1 MLPNFT
7 QREIRQA
14 AARAASTLSTAG
26 ETLADL
32 YAFMPAKPGCGGTTI
47 ATYATAMAAQLSAEP
62 TLLLDFDIR
71 LGVTSFLLK
80 AEGAHTIVDAL
91 LQSDR
96 LDVDIWS
103 SLVVQLKNLHLLGS
117 GPMDFSRHVSTERYM
132 ELLDFAL
139 RRYSLVAVDLPGTME
154 DQECE
159 TLLRAKK
166 IYLVCT
172 PDIGALHVA
181 RRKANWLQD
190 LRLTDKVSVVL
201 NCMER
206 RSTLSVDDIQR
217 IIQLPVRH
225 LLPASAGEI
234 SRAVQKGAVLDTG
247 SGLGKQIAR
256 IAEEMA
262 SNRPAIKKPGAVRR
276 FVEYFSISAARDAT
290 LNSIPARRSIMT
302 NQTIL
307 SLLNYLCNEAR
318 NSVQASFGLMALGPN
333 LSPDPAWQAC
343 LENSKCGADRLLRC
357 IDDIRELLSTG
368 NAGVRSGRG
377 VRFDAVLGETIE
389 LLNLA
394 SGDRASRLILQAAG
408 AAGHRTAASAG
419 RRAGAHAH
427 SGRRLQTRAQGR
439 CTGLGGRAMDG
450 DGVQFEIIPA
460 NSNIALRVADW
471 LNADPDQSRLPGRR
485 RSAARA
491 SPRWWPGSAFA
502 PWEGVPNS

>member
-1 MLPNFT
+1 MILATVSSDPGFHKDVRASLDGHLRFEAAWDLGYEDAARLRGLSPEHQCILIVDFADLPLAMPVARAVDGRTQIVLIAVKGGGSREDLLQLMQAGVREVLPNFT

-14 AARAASTLSTAG
+14 AARAASTLSTTG
-26 ETLADL
+26 ESLADL
-32 YAFMPAKPGCGGTTI
+32 YAFMPAKPGCGATTI
-47 ATYATAMAAQLSAEP
+47 ATYATAMAAQLSTEP

-91 LQSDR
+91 LQADR

-103 SLVVQLKNLHLLGS
+103 SLVVQMKNLHLLGS
-117 GPMDFSRHVSTERYM
+117 GPMDFSRHVSTERFM

-217 IIQLPVRH
+217 IIQLPVQH
-225 LLPASAGEI
+225 LLPASAAEI
-234 SRAVQKGAVLDTG
+234 SRAVQKGAVLETT

-262 SNRPAIKKPGAVRR
+262 SNRPSTKKPGAVRR
-276 FVEYFSISAARDAT
+276 FVEYFSISAARDA
-290 LNSIPARRSIMT
+290 
-302 NQTIL
+302 QT
-307 SLLNYLCNEAR
+307 
-318 NSVQASFGLMALGPN
+318 
-333 LSPDPAWQAC
+333 
-343 LENSKCGADRLLRC
+343 
-357 IDDIRELLSTG
+357 
-368 NAGVRSGRG
+368 
-377 VRFDAVLGETIE
+377 
-389 LLNLA
+389 
-394 SGDRASRLILQAAG
+394 
-408 AAGHRTAASAG
+408 
-419 RRAGAHAH
+419 
-427 SGRRLQTRAQGR
+427 
-439 CTGLGGRAMDG
+439 
-450 DGVQFEIIPA
+450 
-460 NSNIALRVADW
+460 
-471 LNADPDQSRLPGRR
+471 
-485 RSAARA
+485 
-491 SPRWWPGSAFA
+491 
-502 PWEGVPNS
+502 